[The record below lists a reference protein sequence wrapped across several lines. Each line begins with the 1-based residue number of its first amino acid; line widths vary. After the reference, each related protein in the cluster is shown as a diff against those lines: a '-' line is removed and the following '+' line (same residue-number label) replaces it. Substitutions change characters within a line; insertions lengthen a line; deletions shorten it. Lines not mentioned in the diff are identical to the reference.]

1 MSPGCDGQSAGAE
14 PFDWPLAMAMGL
26 GALKLAPAAFWA
38 MTPREFDAAL
48 EGHFGRRRRDGAL
61 SRPDLDALMDMF
73 PDLSEEPTDDAE
85 HGPIDDR

>member
-1 MSPGCDGQSAGAE
+1 
-14 PFDWPLAMAMGL
+14 MAIGL

-61 SRPDLDALMDMF
+61 ARSELEALMTAF
-73 PDLSEEPTDDAE
+73 PDLIEEPTDHAN
-85 HGPIDDR
+85 DDSVRDR